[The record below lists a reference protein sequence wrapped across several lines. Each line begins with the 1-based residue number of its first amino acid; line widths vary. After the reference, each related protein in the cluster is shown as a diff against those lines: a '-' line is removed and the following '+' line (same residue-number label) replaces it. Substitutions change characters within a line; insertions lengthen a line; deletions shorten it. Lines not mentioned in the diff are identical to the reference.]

1 MTTEIF
7 KAGDI
12 VTIDYYNNPGNRK
25 HSVSSREV
33 VKLLLLER
41 ISKIRKTGVE
51 VPVMWRVYYLSGSKH
66 YQNSVCCVNGLAL
79 VFEYSLD
86 PQPRISRIIIKN
98 KDEA

>member
-7 KAGDI
+7 NPGDI
-12 VTIDYYNNPGNRK
+12 VTIDYYNSGNNTRA
-25 HSVSSREV
+25 SREI

-41 ISKIRKTGVE
+41 ISKIQKTGVE
-51 VPVMWRVYYLSGSKH
+51 VPVMWRVYYLSGSKR
-66 YQNSVCCVNGLAL
+66 YQESVCCSYGIAL

-98 KDEA
+98 KDEV

>member
-25 HSVSSREV
+25 HSVSKHEV
-33 VKLLLLER
+33 VKLLLLKR
-41 ISKIRKTGVE
+41 IVKSID
-51 VPVMWRVYYLSGSKH
+51 VPVMWKVYYLSGSKY
-66 YQNSVCCVNGLAL
+66 YQNSICCVNGLAL
-79 VFEYSLD
+79 VFEYSID

-98 KDEA
+98 KDK

>member
-7 KAGDI
+7 NPGDI
-12 VTIDYYNNPGNRK
+12 VTIDYYNSGNNTRA
-25 HSVSSREV
+25 SREV

-41 ISKIRKTGVE
+41 IVKIQKTGVE
-51 VPVMWRVYYLSGSKH
+51 IPVMWKVYYLSGSKR
-66 YQNSVCCVNGLAL
+66 YQELVCCPSGTAL

-98 KDEA
+98 KDEV